1 MKYSTI
7 NAPLY
12 DVFKP
17 GDLQIMNNNT
27 VFHSRTAYEDY
38 ADADKKRLLYRYGL
52 LNVPRLPKSW
62 NEFYGEIGANMVR
75 GGIKGHHF
83 DEQCKKFDDD
93 HARKLK
99 MSLDN

>member
-1 MKYSTI
+1 MKITLI
-7 NAPLY
+7 L
-12 DVFKP
+12 
-17 GDLQIMNNNT
+17 I
-27 VFHSRTAYEDY
+27 
-38 ADADKKRLLYRYGL
+38 KKDCFIGYGL
-52 LNVPRLPKSW
+52 LRKSPRLPKSW